1 MRTTLPSRA
10 SRSMTDAVCTGI
22 PQGAEEAPSRR
33 VDSGRTDSCA
43 VHNEFTSKTSGR
55 PRPARAMNERAGR
68 LLQARAPS
76 APAQI
81 TSILQLGELVL
92 RSLNPTEGDR
102 FSLPLQVGPDR

>member
-1 MRTTLPSRA
+1 
-10 SRSMTDAVCTGI
+10 
-22 PQGAEEAPSRR
+22 
-33 VDSGRTDSCA
+33 
-43 VHNEFTSKTSGR
+43 
-55 PRPARAMNERAGR
+55 MNERAGR